1 MKVFMLSFK
10 VNGVKNIEK
19 EIEINFYNKTLKR
32 FSPCG
37 SNVKGIFGPNG
48 IGKTSIIKGM
58 DILRKISLNDNYLT
72 NDFNLIILDK
82 IINKKIEKANLEIE
96 FLIIDSNKKK
106 SRYAHSITIAIT
118 SPKEIKILSENIK
131 KKDPNTDQIVGE
143 ILIENG
149 IIKNDSLHEDD
160 LKSEIVD
167 ITKNLLEKRS
177 IVNIV
182 KPSVLKSID
191 LEKIRYFY
199 RKLHIKIDREDS
211 HLGYALMD
219 NPLKDDIPF
228 NDSVGNYDMIISKNN
243 LQIFE
248 DYLKR
253 MTKFLKIFKPNLRN
267 IEYEKKEGKE
277 EYYINILFVYD
288 DYKVNYEFESM
299 GIKNLFSLFT
309 YFRALSEDEVV
320 VIDEIDTS
328 IHDIYLNKLIEFFA
342 VDGKGQLVFT
352 AHNITLLQTLKKYKH
367 SIKKYKHSID
377 FINENMEVVS
387 WIKNGNS
394 SPFKSYKDGY
404 IKGLP
409 FNIKEYDFL
418 EIFSQESDVE

>member
-1 MKVFMLSFK
+1 MKIFMLSFK

-19 EIEINFYNKTLKR
+19 DIEINFYNKTLKR

-37 SNVKGIFGPNG
+37 SNIKGIFGPNG

-82 IINKKIEKANLEIE
+82 IINKKIEKASLEIE
-96 FLIIDSNKKK
+96 FLVIDDKKKK
-106 SRYAHSITIAIT
+106 SRYVHSITIAIT
-118 SPKEIKILSENIK
+118 SPKEIKILFENIK
-131 KKDPNTDQIVGE
+131 KKDPNTDQVLGE

-149 IIKNDSLHEDD
+149 IIKNDSLHKDD

-228 NDSVGNYDMIISKNN
+228 NDSIGNYDMIISKNN
-243 LQIFE
+243 LPIFE
-248 DYLKR
+248 DYLRR
-253 MTKFLKIFKPNLRN
+253 MTEFLKIFKPNLRN

-367 SIKKYKHSID
+367 SID
-377 FINENMEVVS
+377 FINENMEVIS

>member
-106 SRYAHSITIAIT
+106 SRYVHSITIAIT

-149 IIKNDSLHEDD
+149 IIKNDSLHKDD

-367 SIKKYKHSID
+367 SID

>member
-1 MKVFMLSFK
+1 MKIFMLSFK

-19 EIEINFYNKTLKR
+19 DIEINFYNKTLKR

-37 SNVKGIFGPNG
+37 SNIKGIFGPNG

-82 IINKKIEKANLEIE
+82 IINKKIEKASLEIE
-96 FLIIDSNKKK
+96 FLVIDDKKKK
-106 SRYAHSITIAIT
+106 SRYVHSITVAIT
-118 SPKEIKILSENIK
+118 SPKEIKILFENIK
-131 KKDPNTDQIVGE
+131 KKDPNTDQVLGE

-149 IIKNDSLHEDD
+149 IIKNDSLHKDD

-228 NDSVGNYDMIISKNN
+228 NDSIGNYDMIISKNN
-243 LQIFE
+243 LPIFE
-248 DYLKR
+248 DYLRR
-253 MTKFLKIFKPNLRN
+253 MTEFLKIFKPNLRN

-367 SIKKYKHSID
+367 SID
-377 FINENMEVVS
+377 FINENMEVIS

>member
-1 MKVFMLSFK
+1 MKIFMLSFK

-19 EIEINFYNKTLKR
+19 DIEINFYNKTLKR

-37 SNVKGIFGPNG
+37 SNIKGIFGPNG

-82 IINKKIEKANLEIE
+82 IINKKIEKASLEIE
-96 FLIIDSNKKK
+96 FLVIDDKKKK
-106 SRYAHSITIAIT
+106 SRYVHSITIAIT
-118 SPKEIKILSENIK
+118 SPKEIKILFENIK
-131 KKDPNTDQIVGE
+131 KKDPNTDQVVGE

-149 IIKNDSLHEDD
+149 IIKNDSLHKDD

-182 KPSVLKSID
+182 KTSVLKSID

-228 NDSVGNYDMIISKNN
+228 NDSIGNYDMIISKNN
-243 LQIFE
+243 LPIFE
-248 DYLKR
+248 DYLRR
-253 MTKFLKIFKPNLRN
+253 MTEFLKIFKPNLRN

-367 SIKKYKHSID
+367 SID
-377 FINENMEVVS
+377 FINENMEVIS

>member
-1 MKVFMLSFK
+1 MKIFMLSFK

-19 EIEINFYNKTLKR
+19 DIEINFYNKTLKR

-96 FLIIDSNKKK
+96 FLVIDDNKKK
-106 SRYAHSITIAIT
+106 SRYVHSITIAIT
-118 SPKEIKILSENIK
+118 SPKEVKILSENIK
-131 KKDPNTDQIVGE
+131 KKDSNTDQIVGE

-149 IIKNDSLHEDD
+149 IIKNDSLHKDD

-228 NDSVGNYDMIISKNN
+228 NDSIGNYDMIISKNN
-243 LQIFE
+243 LPIFE
-248 DYLKR
+248 DYLRR
-253 MTKFLKIFKPNLRN
+253 MTEFLKIFKPNLRN

-367 SIKKYKHSID
+367 SID

>member
-82 IINKKIEKANLEIE
+82 IINKKIEKASLEIE
-96 FLIIDSNKKK
+96 FLVIDDKKKK
-106 SRYAHSITIAIT
+106 SRYLHSITIAIT
-118 SPKEIKILSENIK
+118 SPKEIKILFENIK
-131 KKDPNTDQIVGE
+131 KKDPNTDQVLGE

-149 IIKNDSLHEDD
+149 IIKNDSLHKDD

-228 NDSVGNYDMIISKNN
+228 NDSIGNYDMIISKNN
-243 LQIFE
+243 LPIFE
-248 DYLKR
+248 DYLRR
-253 MTKFLKIFKPNLRN
+253 MTEFLKIFKPNLRN

-367 SIKKYKHSID
+367 SID
-377 FINENMEVVS
+377 FINENMEVIS

>member
-253 MTKFLKIFKPNLRN
+253 ITKFLKIFKPNLRN

-288 DYKVNYEFESM
+288 DYKVNYEFEGM

-367 SIKKYKHSID
+367 SID

>member
-106 SRYAHSITIAIT
+106 SRYVHSITIAIT

-288 DYKVNYEFESM
+288 DYKVNYEFQSM

-367 SIKKYKHSID
+367 SID

>member
-82 IINKKIEKANLEIE
+82 IINKKIEKVNLEIE

-106 SRYAHSITIAIT
+106 SRYVHSITIAIT

-367 SIKKYKHSID
+367 SID

>member
-106 SRYAHSITIAIT
+106 SRYVHSITIAIT

-228 NDSVGNYDMIISKNN
+228 NDSVRNYDMIISKNN

-277 EYYINILFVYD
+277 EYHINILFVYD

-367 SIKKYKHSID
+367 SID

-394 SPFKSYKDGY
+394 SPFKSYKYGY

-418 EIFSQESDVE
+418 EIFSQESYVE

>member
-96 FLIIDSNKKK
+96 FLVIDDNKKK
-106 SRYAHSITIAIT
+106 SRYVHSITIAIT
-118 SPKEIKILSENIK
+118 SPKEVKILSENIK
-131 KKDPNTDQIVGE
+131 KKDSNTDQIVGE

-149 IIKNDSLHEDD
+149 IIKNDSLHKDD

-182 KPSVLKSID
+182 KPSALKSLD

-219 NPLKDDIPF
+219 NPLKDDMPF
-228 NDSVGNYDMIISKNN
+228 NDSIGNYDIIISKNN

-248 DYLKR
+248 DYLRR
-253 MTKFLKIFKPNLRN
+253 MTKFLKIFKPNLKN
-267 IEYEKKEGKE
+267 IEFEKKEDKE

-288 DYKVNYEFESM
+288 DYKVDYEFESM

-342 VDGKGQLVFT
+342 VDGKGQLVYT
-352 AHNITLLQTLKKYKH
+352 AHNITLLQTL
-367 SIKKYKHSID
+367 KKYKHSID

>member
-10 VNGVKNIEK
+10 VNGIKNIEK

-106 SRYAHSITIAIT
+106 SRYVHSITIAIT

-160 LKSEIVD
+160 LKFEIVD

-367 SIKKYKHSID
+367 SID

>member
-106 SRYAHSITIAIT
+106 SRYVHSITIAIT
-118 SPKEIKILSENIK
+118 SPKEIKILFENIK

-367 SIKKYKHSID
+367 SID

>member
-19 EIEINFYNKTLKR
+19 DIEINFYNKTLKR

-82 IINKKIEKANLEIE
+82 IINKKIEKASLEIE
-96 FLIIDSNKKK
+96 FLVIDDKKKK
-106 SRYAHSITIAIT
+106 SRYVHSITIAIT
-118 SPKEIKILSENIK
+118 SPKEIKILFENIK

-149 IIKNDSLHEDD
+149 IIKNDSLHKDD

-228 NDSVGNYDMIISKNN
+228 NDSIGNYDMIISKNN
-243 LQIFE
+243 LPIFE
-248 DYLKR
+248 DYLRR
-253 MTKFLKIFKPNLRN
+253 MTEFLKIFKPNLRN

-367 SIKKYKHSID
+367 SID
-377 FINENMEVVS
+377 FINENMEVIS

>member
-106 SRYAHSITIAIT
+106 SRYVHSITIAIT

-253 MTKFLKIFKPNLRN
+253 ITKFLKIFKPNLRN

-367 SIKKYKHSID
+367 SID

>member
-1 MKVFMLSFK
+1 MKIFMLSFK

-19 EIEINFYNKTLKR
+19 DIEINFYNKTLKR

-37 SNVKGIFGPNG
+37 SNIKGIFGPNG

-82 IINKKIEKANLEIE
+82 IINKKIEKASLEIE
-96 FLIIDSNKKK
+96 FLVIDDKKKK
-106 SRYAHSITIAIT
+106 SRYVHSITIAIT
-118 SPKEIKILSENIK
+118 SPKEIKILFENIK
-131 KKDPNTDQIVGE
+131 KKDPNTDQVLGE

-149 IIKNDSLHEDD
+149 IIKNDSLHKDD

-228 NDSVGNYDMIISKNN
+228 NDSIGNYDMIISKNN
-243 LQIFE
+243 LPIFE
-248 DYLKR
+248 DYLRR
-253 MTKFLKIFKPNLRN
+253 MTEFKPNLRN

-367 SIKKYKHSID
+367 SID
-377 FINENMEVVS
+377 FINENMEVIS

>member
-96 FLIIDSNKKK
+96 FLVIDDNKKK
-106 SRYAHSITIAIT
+106 SRYVHSITIAIT
-118 SPKEIKILSENIK
+118 SPKEVKILSENIK
-131 KKDPNTDQIVGE
+131 KKDSNTDQIVGE

-149 IIKNDSLHEDD
+149 IIKNDSLHKDD

-228 NDSVGNYDMIISKNN
+228 NDSIGNYDMIISKNN
-243 LQIFE
+243 LPIFE
-248 DYLKR
+248 DYLRR
-253 MTKFLKIFKPNLRN
+253 MTEFLKIFKPNLRN

-367 SIKKYKHSID
+367 SID
-377 FINENMEVVS
+377 FINENMEVIS

>member
-253 MTKFLKIFKPNLRN
+253 ITKFLKIFKPNLRN

-367 SIKKYKHSID
+367 SID

-418 EIFSQESDVE
+418 EIFSQESYVE

>member
-1 MKVFMLSFK
+1 MKIFMLSFK

-19 EIEINFYNKTLKR
+19 DIEINFYNKTLKR

-82 IINKKIEKANLEIE
+82 IINKKIEKVSLEIE
-96 FLIIDSNKKK
+96 FLVIDDNKKK
-106 SRYAHSITIAIT
+106 SRYVHSITIAIT
-118 SPKEIKILSENIK
+118 SPKEVKILSENIK
-131 KKDPNTDQIVGE
+131 KKDSNTDQIVGE

-149 IIKNDSLHEDD
+149 IIKNDSLHKDD

-182 KPSVLKSID
+182 KPSALKSLD

-367 SIKKYKHSID
+367 SID

-409 FNIKEYDFL
+409 INVKEYDFL

>member
-1 MKVFMLSFK
+1 MKIFMLSFK

-19 EIEINFYNKTLKR
+19 DIEINFYNKTLKR

-37 SNVKGIFGPNG
+37 SNIKGIFGPNG

-82 IINKKIEKANLEIE
+82 IINKKIEKASLEIE
-96 FLIIDSNKKK
+96 FLVIDDKKKK
-106 SRYAHSITIAIT
+106 SRYVHSITIEIT
-118 SPKEIKILSENIK
+118 SPKEIKILFENIK
-131 KKDPNTDQIVGE
+131 KKDPNTDQVVGE

-149 IIKNDSLHEDD
+149 IIKNDSLHKDD

-228 NDSVGNYDMIISKNN
+228 NDSIGNYDMIISKNN
-243 LQIFE
+243 LPIFE
-248 DYLKR
+248 DYLRR
-253 MTKFLKIFKPNLRN
+253 MTEFLKIFKPNLRN

-277 EYYINILFVYD
+277 EYYINILFVYN
-288 DYKVNYEFESM
+288 DYKVNYEFESV

-367 SIKKYKHSID
+367 SID
-377 FINENMEVVS
+377 FINENMEVIS

>member
-1 MKVFMLSFK
+1 MKIFMLSFK

-19 EIEINFYNKTLKR
+19 DIEINFYNKTLKR

-82 IINKKIEKANLEIE
+82 IINKKIEKASLEIE
-96 FLIIDSNKKK
+96 FLVIDDKKKK
-106 SRYAHSITIAIT
+106 SRYVHSITIAIT
-118 SPKEIKILSENIK
+118 SPKEIKILFENIK
-131 KKDPNTDQIVGE
+131 KKDPNTDQVVGE

-149 IIKNDSLHEDD
+149 IIKNDSLHKDD

-228 NDSVGNYDMIISKNN
+228 NDSIGNYDMIISKNN
-243 LQIFE
+243 LPIFE
-248 DYLKR
+248 DYLRR
-253 MTKFLKIFKPNLRN
+253 MTEFLKIFKPNLRN

-367 SIKKYKHSID
+367 SID
-377 FINENMEVVS
+377 FINENMEVIS

>member
-1 MKVFMLSFK
+1 M
-10 VNGVKNIEK
+10 
-19 EIEINFYNKTLKR
+19 Y
-32 FSPCG
+32 
-37 SNVKGIFGPNG
+37 
-48 IGKTSIIKGM
+48 
-58 DILRKISLNDNYLT
+58 
-72 NDFNLIILDK
+72 
-82 IINKKIEKANLEIE
+82 
-96 FLIIDSNKKK
+96 KKK
-106 SRYAHSITIAIT
+106 YKYIHNITIARN
-118 SPKEIKILSENIK
+118 SPKEIKILFEKIG
-131 KKDPNTDQIVGE
+131 KKDPNTDQVVGE

-149 IIKNDSLHEDD
+149 IIKNDSLHKDD
-160 LKSEIVD
+160 LKNEIID

-177 IVNIV
+177 IINIV
-182 KPSVLKSID
+182 KSSILKSID
-191 LEKIRYFY
+191 LENIYYFY
-199 RKLHIKIDREDS
+199 KKLHIKIDREDS

-219 NPLKDDIPF
+219 NPLKDDVPF
-228 NDSVGNYDMIISKNN
+228 NDPIGNYDMIISKNN

-253 MTKFLKIFKPNLRN
+253 MAKFLKIFKPNLKN

-277 EYYINILFVYD
+277 EYYINILFVYG
-288 DYKVNYEFESM
+288 DYKVDYEFESM
-299 GIKNLFSLFT
+299 GIKNLFRLFI
-309 YFRALSEDEVV
+309 YFGALSDGDIV

-367 SIKKYKHSID
+367 SID

-394 SPFKSYKDGY
+394 TPFKSYKDGY

-418 EIFSQESDVE
+418 EIFSQESDAE

>member
-1 MKVFMLSFK
+1 MKIFMLSFK

-19 EIEINFYNKTLKR
+19 DIEINFYNKTLKR

-37 SNVKGIFGPNG
+37 SNIKGIFGPNG
-48 IGKTSIIKGM
+48 IGKTSVIKGM

-82 IINKKIEKANLEIE
+82 IINKKIEKASLEIE
-96 FLIIDSNKKK
+96 FLVIDEKKKK
-106 SRYAHSITIAIT
+106 SRYVHSITIAIT
-118 SPKEIKILSENIK
+118 SPKEIKILFENIK
-131 KKDPNTDQIVGE
+131 KKDPNTDQVVGE

-149 IIKNDSLHEDD
+149 IIKNDSLHKDD

-228 NDSVGNYDMIISKNN
+228 NDSIGNYDMIISKNS

-248 DYLKR
+248 DYLRR

-267 IEYEKKEGKE
+267 MEYEKKEGKE

-309 YFRALSEDEVV
+309 YFKALSEDEVV

-328 IHDIYLNKLIEFFA
+328 MHDIYLNKLIEFFA

-367 SIKKYKHSID
+367 SID
-377 FINENMEVVS
+377 FINENMEVIS

>member
-96 FLIIDSNKKK
+96 FLVIDDNKKK
-106 SRYAHSITIAIT
+106 SRYVHSITIAIT
-118 SPKEIKILSENIK
+118 SPKEVKILSENIK
-131 KKDPNTDQIVGE
+131 KKDSNTDQIVGE

-149 IIKNDSLHEDD
+149 IIKNDSLHKDD

-182 KPSVLKSID
+182 KPSALKSLD

-219 NPLKDDIPF
+219 NPLKDDMPF
-228 NDSVGNYDMIISKNN
+228 NDSIGNYDIIISKNN

-248 DYLKR
+248 DYLRR

-367 SIKKYKHSID
+367 SID
-377 FINENMEVVS
+377 FINENMEVIS

>member
-1 MKVFMLSFK
+1 MKIFMLSFK

-19 EIEINFYNKTLKR
+19 EIKINFYNKTLKR

-96 FLIIDSNKKK
+96 FLVIDDNKKK
-106 SRYAHSITIAIT
+106 SRYVHSITIAIT

-149 IIKNDSLHEDD
+149 IIKNDSLHEEA
-160 LKSEIVD
+160 LKSEIVE

-219 NPLKDDIPF
+219 NPLKDDMPF
-228 NDSVGNYDMIISKNN
+228 NDSIRNYDMIISKNN

-248 DYLKR
+248 DYLRR

-267 IEYEKKEGKE
+267 MEYEKKEGKE

-309 YFRALSEDEVV
+309 YFKALSEDEVV

-328 IHDIYLNKLIEFFA
+328 MHDIYLNKLIEFFA

-367 SIKKYKHSID
+367 SID
-377 FINENMEVVS
+377 FINENMEVIS

>member
-1 MKVFMLSFK
+1 MKIFMLSFK

-19 EIEINFYNKTLKR
+19 EIKINFYNKTLKR

-96 FLIIDSNKKK
+96 FLVIDDNKKK
-106 SRYAHSITIAIT
+106 SRYVHSITIAIT
-118 SPKEIKILSENIK
+118 SPKEVKILSENIK
-131 KKDPNTDQIVGE
+131 KKDSNTDQIVGE

-149 IIKNDSLHEDD
+149 IIKNDSLHEEA
-160 LKSEIVD
+160 LKSEIVE

-219 NPLKDDIPF
+219 DPLKDDMPF
-228 NDSVGNYDMIISKNN
+228 NDSIRNYDMIISKNN

-248 DYLKR
+248 DYLRR

-267 IEYEKKEGKE
+267 MEYEKKEGKE

-309 YFRALSEDEVV
+309 YFKALSEDEVV

-328 IHDIYLNKLIEFFA
+328 MHDIYLNKLIEFFA

-367 SIKKYKHSID
+367 SID
-377 FINENMEVVS
+377 FINENMEVIS

>member
-1 MKVFMLSFK
+1 MKIFMLSFK

-19 EIEINFYNKTLKR
+19 DIEINFYNKTLKR

-96 FLIIDSNKKK
+96 FLVIDDNKKK
-106 SRYAHSITIAIT
+106 SRYVHSITIAIT
-118 SPKEIKILSENIK
+118 SPKEVKILSENIK
-131 KKDPNTDQIVGE
+131 KKDSNTDQIVGE

-149 IIKNDSLHEDD
+149 IIKNDSLHKDD

-228 NDSVGNYDMIISKNN
+228 NDSIGNYDMIISKNN
-243 LQIFE
+243 LPIFE
-248 DYLKR
+248 DYLRR
-253 MTKFLKIFKPNLRN
+253 MTEFLKIFKPNLRN

-367 SIKKYKHSID
+367 SID
-377 FINENMEVVS
+377 FINENMEVIS

>member
-10 VNGVKNIEK
+10 VNGVNNIEK

-106 SRYAHSITIAIT
+106 SRYVHSITIAIT

-367 SIKKYKHSID
+367 SID

>member
-106 SRYAHSITIAIT
+106 SRYVHSITIAIT

-131 KKDPNTDQIVGE
+131 KKDPNTDQIVGQ
-143 ILIENG
+143 ILIDNG

-367 SIKKYKHSID
+367 SID

>member
-1 MKVFMLSFK
+1 MKIFMLSFK

-19 EIEINFYNKTLKR
+19 DIEINFYNKTLKR

-37 SNVKGIFGPNG
+37 SNIKGIFGPNG

-82 IINKKIEKANLEIE
+82 IINKKIEKASLEIE
-96 FLIIDSNKKK
+96 FLVIDDKKKK
-106 SRYAHSITIAIT
+106 SRYLHSITIAIT
-118 SPKEIKILSENIK
+118 SPKEIKILFENIK
-131 KKDPNTDQIVGE
+131 KKDPNTDQVVGE

-149 IIKNDSLHEDD
+149 IIKNDSLHKDD

-228 NDSVGNYDMIISKNN
+228 NDSIGNYDMIISKNN
-243 LQIFE
+243 LPIFE
-248 DYLKR
+248 DYLRR
-253 MTKFLKIFKPNLRN
+253 MTEFLKIFKPNLRN

-367 SIKKYKHSID
+367 SID
-377 FINENMEVVS
+377 FINENMEVIS

>member
-1 MKVFMLSFK
+1 MNYFLLNLKL
-10 VNGVKNIEK
+10 NGIKNIEK
-19 EIEINFYNKTLKR
+19 EIEIDFYKKDLKN
-32 FSPCG
+32 FSPI
-37 SNVKGIFGPNG
+37 NYNIKGIFGPNG

-72 NDFNLIILDK
+72 NDFNIIILDK
-82 IINKKIEKANLEIE
+82 IINKKIEKANIEVE
-96 FLIIDSNKKK
+96 FLVIENKKK
-106 SRYAHSITIAIT
+106 YRYVHSITIART
-118 SPKEIKILSENIK
+118 SVKEIKISVEKIG
-131 KKDPNTDQIVGE
+131 KKDPNTGQVVGE

-149 IIKNDSLHEDD
+149 IIKNDSLHKDD
-160 LKSEIVD
+160 LKNEIMD

-177 IVNIV
+177 IINIV
-182 KPSVLKSID
+182 KSSVLKSID
-191 LEKIRYFY
+191 LENIYYFY
-199 RKLHIKIDREDS
+199 KKLHIKIDREDS

-228 NDSVGNYDMIISKNN
+228 NDSIGNYDMIISKNN
-243 LQIFE
+243 LRIFE
-248 DYLKR
+248 DYLRR
-253 MTKFLKIFKPNLRN
+253 MAKFLKIFKPNLKN

-277 EYYINILFVYD
+277 EYYINILFVYS
-288 DYKVNYEFESM
+288 DYKVDYEFESM
-299 GIKNLFSLFT
+299 GIKNLFRLFI
-309 YFRALSEDEVV
+309 YFRALSDGEIV

-367 SIKKYKHSID
+367 SID
-377 FINENMEVVS
+377 FINENMEIVS

-394 SPFKSYKDGY
+394 TPFKSYKDGY

>member
-1 MKVFMLSFK
+1 MKIFMLSFK

-32 FSPCG
+32 FNPCG

-82 IINKKIEKANLEIE
+82 IINKKIEKASLEIE
-96 FLIIDSNKKK
+96 FLVIDDKKKK
-106 SRYAHSITIAIT
+106 SRYVHSITIAIT
-118 SPKEIKILSENIK
+118 SPKEIKILFENIK

-149 IIKNDSLHEDD
+149 IIKNDSLHKDD

-228 NDSVGNYDMIISKNN
+228 NDSIGNYDMTIPKNS
-243 LQIFE
+243 LEVFE
-248 DYLKR
+248 DYLRR
-253 MTKFLKIFKPNLRN
+253 MTEFLKIFKPNLRN

-277 EYYINILFVYD
+277 EYYINILFVYNN
-288 DYKVNYEFESM
+288 YKVDYEFESM

-309 YFRALSEDEVV
+309 YFRALSDDEVV

-367 SIKKYKHSID
+367 SID

-387 WIKNGNS
+387 WVKNGNS
-394 SPFKSYKDGY
+394 TPFKSYKDGY

>member
-48 IGKTSIIKGM
+48 IGKTSIIKGI

-106 SRYAHSITIAIT
+106 SRYVHSITIAIT

-228 NDSVGNYDMIISKNN
+228 NDSIGNYDMIISKNN
-243 LQIFE
+243 LPIFE
-248 DYLKR
+248 DYLRR
-253 MTKFLKIFKPNLRN
+253 MTEFLKIFKPNLRN

-367 SIKKYKHSID
+367 SID

>member
-37 SNVKGIFGPNG
+37 SNIKGIFGPNG

-106 SRYAHSITIAIT
+106 SRYVHSITIAIT

-228 NDSVGNYDMIISKNN
+228 NDSIGNYDMIISKNN
-243 LQIFE
+243 LPIFE
-248 DYLKR
+248 DYLRR
-253 MTKFLKIFKPNLRN
+253 MTEFLKIFKPNLRN

-367 SIKKYKHSID
+367 SID

-394 SPFKSYKDGY
+394 SPFKSYKYGY

-418 EIFSQESDVE
+418 EIFSQESYVE

>member
-10 VNGVKNIEK
+10 VNGIKNIEK

-32 FSPCG
+32 FNPCG

-72 NDFNLIILDK
+72 NDFNIIILDK
-82 IINKKIEKANLEIE
+82 IINKKIEKAKLEVE
-96 FLIIDSNKKK
+96 FLVIKNKKK
-106 SRYAHSITIAIT
+106 YRYIHSITIART
-118 SPKEIKILSENIK
+118 STKEIKILNEKII
-131 KKDPNTDQIVGE
+131 KKDPNTDQILWQ

-149 IIKNDSLHEDD
+149 IIKNDSIHKGD
-160 LKSEIVD
+160 LKAQIIDV
-167 ITKNLLEKRS
+167 TKNLLEKRS
-177 IVNIV
+177 VVNIV
-182 KPSVLKSID
+182 KSSLLESTD
-191 LEKIRYFY
+191 LESIYYFY
-199 RKLHIKIDREDS
+199 KKLYIKLDRGDS
-211 HLGYALMD
+211 HFTYALLD
-219 NPLKDDIPF
+219 NILKAPMKDEVPF
-228 NDSVGNYDMIISKNN
+228 NNSIGNYDMTIPKNS
-243 LQIFE
+243 LEVFE
-248 DYLKR
+248 DYLRR
-253 MTKFLKIFKPNLRN
+253 MTKFLKIFKSNLKN
-267 IEYEKKEGKE
+267 IEYEKKEDE
-277 EYYINILFVYD
+277 EYYYINILFVYNN
-288 DYKVNYEFESM
+288 YKVDYEFESM

-309 YFRALSEDEVV
+309 YFRALSDDEVV

-367 SIKKYKHSID
+367 SID

-387 WIKNGNS
+387 WVKNGNS
-394 SPFKSYKDGY
+394 TPFKSYKDGY

>member
-367 SIKKYKHSID
+367 SID

>member
-1 MKVFMLSFK
+1 MKIFMLSFK

-19 EIEINFYNKTLKR
+19 DIEINFYNKTLKR

-37 SNVKGIFGPNG
+37 SNIKGIFGPNG

-82 IINKKIEKANLEIE
+82 IINKKIEKASLEIE
-96 FLIIDSNKKK
+96 FLVIDDKKKK
-106 SRYAHSITIAIT
+106 SRYLHSITIAIT
-118 SPKEIKILSENIK
+118 SPKEIKILFENIK
-131 KKDPNTDQIVGE
+131 KKDPNTDQVVGE

-149 IIKNDSLHEDD
+149 IIKNDSLHKDD

-228 NDSVGNYDMIISKNN
+228 NDSIGNYDMIISKNN
-243 LQIFE
+243 LPIFE
-248 DYLKR
+248 DYLRR
-253 MTKFLKIFKPNLRN
+253 MTEFLKIFKPNLRN

-277 EYYINILFVYD
+277 EYYINILFIYD

-367 SIKKYKHSID
+367 SID
-377 FINENMEVVS
+377 FINENMEVIS

>member
-149 IIKNDSLHEDD
+149 IIKNDSIHKDD

-243 LQIFE
+243 FQIFE

-253 MTKFLKIFKPNLRN
+253 ITKFLKIFKPNLRN
-267 IEYEKKEGKE
+267 IEYEKKEDKE

-288 DYKVNYEFESM
+288 DYKVDYEFESM

-367 SIKKYKHSID
+367 SID
-377 FINENMEVVS
+377 FINENMEVIS